1 VQGAAWSDIA
11 VAKNQGCRIQDAA
24 NPYITTGPKLFC
36 QMGDA
41 RDFLFSTNIL
51 LSLLAMLSSKLA
63 GDSTNCLA

>member
-1 VQGAAWSDIA
+1 
-11 VAKNQGCRIQDAA
+11 
-24 NPYITTGPKLFC
+24 
-36 QMGDA
+36 MGDA